1 MSALSDL
8 LNKITL
14 GDCLPILRSL
24 PDNAVDLILT
34 DPPYGLKIDG
44 QKENQTAKKRSQW
57 RKFHPTRNWDAEP
70 PGEELFRE
78 LHRVAKNVI
87 AFGANY
93 FCDHL
98 EPGHKGWMVWDKG
111 QDGLTMSDCEFIY
124 STFSHPSRMYRVF
137 RTELS
142 RDGTIHPTQKPLK
155 LINAILADHAQKGQI
170 VLDPFSGSGTTA
182 LAAHSLGLNFIAIER
197 DPVYFRDSV
206 ERLNRHRAQLLLP
219 LES

>member
-1 MSALSDL
+1 MSTLSDL

-44 QKENQTAKKRSQW
+44 QKEVRTPRRQSQW
-57 RKFHPTRNWDAEP
+57 RKLHPFRDWDSAPPAED
-70 PGEELFRE
+70 LFQE
-78 LHRVAKNVI
+78 LHRVAENVI
-87 AFGANY
+87 IFGANY
-93 FCDHL
+93 FCDRL
-98 EPGHKGWMVWDKG
+98 EPGHKGWLLWDKG

-124 STFSHPSRMYRVF
+124 STFSHPSRIYRVN
-137 RTELS
+137 RGELV
-142 RDGTIHPTQKPLK
+142 RDGSIHPTQKPLK
-155 LINAILADHAQKGQI
+155 LINAILAAHSKPGQI

-197 DPVYFRDSV
+197 DPVYFRDSCD
-206 ERLNRHRAQLLLP
+206 RLNRHRAQLLLP